1 MKTPTPLGYVE
12 LADGS
17 LPIFPMNDIFINFT
31 FQHINN
37 WEALRVAINIFI
49 ERFQK
54 EKPDTLLGTI
64 NGEIDVKTQFKQLI
78 GKNTK
83 TARDQDVKLTDT
95 KEGSYFI
102 EFQNSAYTDPPIP
115 DRSVVY
121 FGLGISHAKGKPAN
135 QIWLLAEAVPSV
147 LHGKLFTRYILK
159 DEVTGNS
166 HPDHSGIMFADL
178 EKLSEENSQAG
189 ELAALFLGKSLDPQ
203 DEAVRTI
210 AAAIK
215 TSFQDFKEDKEV
227 VEMFTFRERWERDAA
242 ARARVEGRIEG
253 EARGEAKGMLNTA
266 DRVLD
271 LLKNGVAPTEIEALL
286 LSMKNEYVGKKEAAL
301 S

>member
-1 MKTPTPLGYVE
+1 
-12 LADGS
+12 
-17 LPIFPMNDIFINFT
+17 
-31 FQHINN
+31 
-37 WEALRVAINIFI
+37 
-49 ERFQK
+49 
-54 EKPDTLLGTI
+54 
-64 NGEIDVKTQFKQLI
+64 
-78 GKNTK
+78 
-83 TARDQDVKLTDT
+83 
-95 KEGSYFI
+95 
-102 EFQNSAYTDPPIP
+102 
-115 DRSVVY
+115 VVY

-147 LHGKLFTRYILK
+147 LHNKLFTRYILK
-159 DEVTGNS
+159 DEVTGNN

-203 DEAVRTI
+203 DETVKKI

-215 TSFQDFKEDKEV
+215 ASFQEFKEDKEV

-242 ARARVEGRIEG
+242 ARARVEGRGEG
-253 EARGEAKGMLNTA
+253 RTEGRTEGVLNTA

-271 LLKNGVAPTEIEALL
+271 LLKNGVAPTEIEAFL
-286 LSMKNEYVGKKEAAL
+286 LSMKNEYGGKKEAAL